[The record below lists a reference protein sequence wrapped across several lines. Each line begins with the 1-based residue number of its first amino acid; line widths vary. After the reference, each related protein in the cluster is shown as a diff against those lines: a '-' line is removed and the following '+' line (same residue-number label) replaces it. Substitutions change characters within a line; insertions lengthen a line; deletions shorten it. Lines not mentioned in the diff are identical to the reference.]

1 MSQDRKMYKCTCFD
15 CKKETEV
22 PFEPKADRQYIVKNV
37 TKRITKSRRFRL
49 VSFD

>member
-1 MSQDRKMYKCTCFD
+1 MSEDRKMYKCTCAE

-22 PFEPKADRQYIVKNV
+22 PFEPAADRQYIVKNV
-37 TKRITKSRRFRL
+37 TRKNNKSRRFRL